1 MIEFKAD
8 AESRE
13 MLIETLN
20 ACALGAAMVALVVA
34 IFCC

>member
-1 MIEFKAD
+1 MIEFKVDSEAH
-8 AESRE
+8 E

-20 ACALGAAMVALVVA
+20 VAALGAAMVALVVT

>member
-8 AESRE
+8 SEARE

-20 ACALGAAMVALVVA
+20 ACALAISFVALA
-34 IFCC
+34 ITIFCY